1 MAINPNTEPGGHVR
15 TVHPFNFQV
24 GIEKAILDS
33 NFWACLIVGVYKLY
47 SRVYHT
53 CSVGYVQNIFLFVP
67 SQVLSSPFCSLS
79 LLLIVVTQIRGHIA
93 GPSPPPTHYASCP
106 AFLSR
111 EAFSSFF
118 PRRLES
124 NCAYPRYAWETP
136 DPSIYRYMLAWAAS
150 RNIAAIVNFR
160 QFTSSVQC
168 YQ

>member
-79 LLLIVVTQIRGHIA
+79 LLLIVVTQIRGHMA
-93 GPSPPPTHYASCP
+93 GCFPPLPTTVRALHCA
-106 AFLSR
+106 LSIR
-111 EAFSSFF
+111 AISFSLFFSSKSF
-118 PRRLES
+118 PRIFQMFWRT
-124 NCAYPRYAWETP
+124 AHP
-136 DPSIYRYMLAWAAS
+136 LAPFCLVAFPTFWVVFFGLLPFAS
-150 RNIAAIVNFR
+150 VTIV
-160 QFTSSVQC
+160 
-168 YQ
+168 

>member
-93 GPSPPPTHYASCP
+93 GPSPPLPSTVRALHFYRVKISALCT
-106 AFLSR
+106 LLDSR
-111 EAFSSFF
+111 RIMRGFH
-118 PRRLES
+118 L
-124 NCAYPRYAWETP
+124 
-136 DPSIYRYMLAWAAS
+136 
-150 RNIAAIVNFR
+150 
-160 QFTSSVQC
+160 Q
-168 YQ
+168 